1 MRTLLLSFF
10 IFIISF
16 TQLSAQVWT
25 ELGLRV
31 AGGTSWLIDKNIF
44 DDNTYVHDFSGAF
57 SVGLKLGINIRDR
70 HGFILEGLFS
80 NLNQNF
86 DYTFDDANMMRIE
99 GTNQIKWSNLDTYL
113 LYRNYSQ
120 GAFSEIGVMN
130 TFIQSVEQLDELANF
145 PILTDVTP
153 NYQNYLSLVLGGG
166 AFVAGSDRFTL
177 MMGIRIH
184 YALTDFISPQGQ
196 DPASLQLQDQQF
208 AFPTTFRQDFSG
220 LESDPYAD
228 NRITRPL
235 LIQVGFEFNFGVGYF
250 AKTVCG
256 GRVKFIGG

>member
-1 MRTLLLSFF
+1 
-10 IFIISF
+10 
-16 TQLSAQVWT
+16 
-25 ELGLRV
+25 
-31 AGGTSWLIDKNIF
+31 
-44 DDNTYVHDFSGAF
+44 
-57 SVGLKLGINIRDR
+57 
-70 HGFILEGLFS
+70 
-80 NLNQNF
+80 
-86 DYTFDDANMMRIE
+86 MRIE
-99 GTNQIKWSNLDTYL
+99 GTNQVRWSNLDLYL

-130 TFIQSVEQLDELANF
+130 TFLQSVEQLDALAGY

-166 AFVAGSDRFTL
+166 AFVAGSDSFTL

-196 DPASLQLQDQQF
+196 DDQSLLDQGQAF

-220 LESDPYAD
+220 QASDPYAD

-235 LIQVGFEFNFGVGYF
+235 LIQIAFEFNFGIGYF
-250 AKTVCG
+250 ARTTCG
-256 GRVKFIGG
+256 GRLKWIGG